1 MITPGEIYYAELL
14 DAGRRPV
21 LIVSRE
27 SLNRGHYAVIVAFT
41 TSRLQQRRL
50 LPRCV
55 FFKAGQFGLQ
65 ADCVA
70 QCETIS
76 TVAVNQ
82 LDIIAGPI
90 GTLDAATLRSVI
102 KAIGFVIESDCEPV

>member
-1 MITPGEIYYAELL
+1 MINPGDIYYADLL

-27 SLNRGHYAVIVAFT
+27 ALNRGDYAVIVAFT
-41 TSRLQQRRL
+41 TAHLHQRRQ
-50 LPRCV
+50 LPNCV
-55 FFKAGQFGLQ
+55 FFHAGEFGLP

-76 TVAVNQ
+76 TVPLDQ
-82 LDIIAGPI
+82 LDTSAGPL
-90 GTLDAATLRSVI
+90 GTLDDVILRNII
-102 KAIGFVIESDCEPV
+102 KAIGYVIESDCEPD